1 MTVRKIKISAAV
13 LSFVLTV
20 ASFLHPICAFAEEE
34 VPQTPGLAYIND
46 QADLLSDSEEADLY
60 EVMKLALDHG
70 NMVFIT
76 ITDAMGYNSSD
87 YIEMLYQTSPQL
99 KGTNA
104 VVYMIDMDNR
114 LLWITGYGTLKK
126 NISPDYANLI
136 TDNIYKYASDG
147 QYARCA
153 IEGYKQIVTR
163 ISGVRISG
171 PLRTAGNFSIAL
183 IAATVICFLL
193 AYITSAS
200 RKADSSDIVANIEKR
215 INLSNPSIAHTTT
228 QRIYDPPSSSSS
240 GGGSRS
246 SFGGGGGGFHGG
258 GGGHG
263 F

>member
-1 MTVRKIKISAAV
+1 MTVRKNRIPALI
-13 LSFVLTV
+13 LSFVLMAV
-20 ASFLHPICAFAEEE
+20 CFLLPVTAFAGEAA
-34 VPQTPGLAYIND
+34 PDPGLAYIND
-46 QADLLSDSEEADLY
+46 QADLLSDTEEEDLY
-60 EVMKLALDHG
+60 EIMKYALDYG

-76 ITDAMGYNSSD
+76 ITDSMGYNSSD

-104 VVYMIDMDNR
+104 VIYMIDMDNR
-114 LLWITGYGTLKK
+114 MLWITGYGTLKK

-136 TDNIYKYASDG
+136 TDNVYKYASDE
-147 QYARCA
+147 QYGRCA

-183 IAATVICFLL
+183 IAATVICFLI
-193 AYITSAS
+193 AYITSSS
-200 RKADSSDIVANIEKR
+200 RKAGSADIVANIEKR
-215 INLSNPSIAHTTT
+215 INLSNPNVAHTTT
-228 QRIYDPPSSSSS
+228 QRIYDPPSSSSGS
-240 GGGSRS
+240 SGGSRS
-246 SFGGGGGGFHGG
+246 FGGGGGGGFHGG

>member
-1 MTVRKIKISAAV
+1 MTVRKNRISALV
-13 LSFVLTV
+13 LSFVLIA
-20 ASFLHPICAFAEEE
+20 ASCLLPMTAFAEEE
-34 VPQTPGLAYIND
+34 VQTQGLAYIND
-46 QADLLSDSEEADLY
+46 QADLLSDVEEADLY
-60 EVMKLALDHG
+60 EVMKNALGYG

-76 ITDAMGYNSSD
+76 ITDSMGYNSSD

-104 VVYMIDMDNR
+104 VIYMIDMDNR
-114 LLWITGYGTLKK
+114 MLWITGYGTLVKK
-126 NISPDYANLI
+126 ISPDYANLI
-136 TDNIYKYASDG
+136 TDNIYKYASKE
-147 QYARCA
+147 QYGRCA
-153 IEGYKQIVTR
+153 IEGYKQIVSR

-193 AYITSAS
+193 AYVTSAS
-200 RKADSSDIVANIEKR
+200 RKADSADIVANIEKR

-246 SFGGGGGGFHGG
+246 GGGGGGGFHGG